1 MIGLLDALKLP
12 AAALAG
18 AILVYAYTQI
28 VSLPAARSEAR
39 SRLIAEQAV
48 QSQKEEL
55 ERKGD
60 DAKLQRM
67 SDFDLCVAYLGGVPE
82 CDSLRV
88 QPVCPRES
96 IGGGNGCPSPG

>member
-1 MIGLLDALKLP
+1 MIGLIDAAKL
-12 AAALAG
+12 AAG
-18 AILVYAYTQI
+18 ALLGALVVYAYTQA

-39 SRLIAEQAV
+39 SRLVAEQAV

-60 DAKLQRM
+60 DATLQRM
-67 SDFDLCVAYLGGVPE
+67 DDYSLCIAYLGRVRE

-88 QPVCPRES
+88 QPVHGE
-96 IGGGNGCPSPG
+96 